1 MEWYYEKQLLCKITS
16 KNKVSTLKG
25 YWKDPPQNKVFL
37 GGGREGC
44 ILFCSS
50 LKRND
55 ALHTA
60 TGGVI
65 GTEEKTIPQKATYF
79 KKTLTQILKEQL
91 IYT

>member
-16 KNKVSTLKG
+16 KNKVSSLKG
-25 YWKDPPQNKVFL
+25 AGKTPHKTKFFFC
-37 GGGREGC
+37 GREGC

-79 KKTLTQILKEQL
+79 KKTLTQILREQL